1 MDLLNTDLLNT
12 VTFVI
17 GIFLV
22 LGLAAWASVTSLSD
36 TVAWNR
42 RATQRVSTRNAQ
54 LAEVS
59 SRR

>member
-1 MDLLNTDLLNT
+1 MDILNT
-12 VTFVI
+12 VTLVI